1 MEIPRKR
8 PVDLKRIQGL
18 YDRAG
23 EPLKSDDI
31 WFLHT
36 TMCQCFLPYKNP
48 KTDTWERKN
57 GDFSITLVAGH
68 VRDPRSDTLT
78 RRVGLPY
85 GAKPR
90 LFQSYICMQA
100 VKNQSAVIPIEGT
113 MTEMMHMLGLQSTGG
128 EHGTIRSF
136 KEQITRFSAANFTI
150 IGPGAKGTYS
160 HIKATPIRRFD
171 VFFPTDPRQ
180 GSLWP
185 TEVHLTSDFF
195 ESLKDHAIPF
205 DFRALQ
211 PIQAKPRAID
221 IYLWLTQRLCKID
234 ERKPLLLKWKALYE
248 MFGADQVYRNFK
260 VNFPKDMTIA
270 MVSYSAARVEQCTEG
285 FIFRYSPPPVP
296 RTLVAV
302 K

>member
-1 MEIPRKR
+1 MEIPRSR
-8 PVDLKRIQGL
+8 PVDKKRLQGM
-18 YDRAG
+18 YDRVG

-36 TMCQCFLPYKNP
+36 TMCQCFLPYRDP
-48 KTDTWERKN
+48 KKDTWERKN

-100 VKNQSAVIPIEGT
+100 VKTQSPVIPVEDT
-113 MTEMMHMLGLQSTGG
+113 MTEFMHALGLQSTGG
-128 EHGTIRSF
+128 EHGTIRAF
-136 KEQITRFSAANFTI
+136 KEQITRFAAASFTI

-160 HIKATPIRRFD
+160 HVKATPIRRFD

-185 TEVHLTSDFF
+185 SEIQLTSDFY

-205 DFRALQ
+205 DFRALE
-211 PIQAKPRAID
+211 PIKAKPRSID
-221 IYLWLTQRLCKID
+221 IYLWMTQRLCRID
-234 ERKPLLLKWKALYE
+234 ERKPLLLKWKTLYE

-260 VNFPKDMTIA
+260 VNFPKDMMIA
-270 MVSYSAARVEQCTEG
+270 RVSYTAARVEQCSEG
-285 FIFRYSPPPVP
+285 FIFHNSKPPVP
-296 RTLVAV
+296 KTLVVV